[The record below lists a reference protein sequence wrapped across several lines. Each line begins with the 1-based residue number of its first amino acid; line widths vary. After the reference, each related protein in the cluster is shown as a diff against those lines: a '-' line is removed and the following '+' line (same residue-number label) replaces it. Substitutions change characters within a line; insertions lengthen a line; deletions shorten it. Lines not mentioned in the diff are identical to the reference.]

1 MERTKSKLIVLKN
14 DSLNP
19 LSEREIVDATIAYAN
34 GANIVVNS
42 SFGSPESYELSAEQC
57 DMDLQGWFSAQVG
70 LREQAIELGIK
81 AGAFDIDPSVMNG
94 DIEGFKTLLR
104 TRLREVISLSLHDVV
119 AAAETVR
126 RGPLVK
132 VATNLHSFG
141 VRGSIGDSPKG
152 GLRFNTEFTFEN
164 FVDLVELGLVLLL
177 DDRRGF
183 REKLCQCMWGP
194 CGFLFFKIQRATGAP
209 QRKYC
214 CSEHMLKAHDL
225 NAAERMKK
233 RRRAAARKK

>member
-1 MERTKSKLIVLKN
+1 MERRKPKLLTLHN
-14 DSLNP
+14 DSANP

-57 DMDLQGWFSAQVG
+57 DKDLQGWMSSQVE
-70 LREQAIELGIK
+70 LREVGIK
-81 AGAFDIDPSVMNG
+81 AGVKPGAFDIDPSVMNG

-104 TRLREVISLSLHDVV
+104 KRVREVISLSFHDVV

-126 RGPLVK
+126 RGRLVK
-132 VATNLHSFG
+132 TAINLHSFG
-141 VRGSIGDSPKG
+141 IRCSIGDSPKG
-152 GLRFNTEFTFEN
+152 LRFITEFTFDT
-164 FVDLVELGLVLLL
+164 FMDLVEFGLVLLL

-183 REKLCQCMWGP
+183 REKLCQCQWEP
-194 CGFLFFKIQRATGAP
+194 CGFLFFEIQPPTGRP

-214 CSEHMLKAHDL
+214 CSEHMLQAHDQ
-225 NAAERMKK
+225 NAAKRMK
-233 RRRAAARKK
+233 RRRRAPAWKK